1 VTKLNQLAAWLA
13 AFAACGAPAVAS
25 ARALPRAHP
34 AIFAAAAPG
43 RSMVPAVPLPAFRSQ
58 AVEQQPILLARMT
71 PDQRAQFQQ
80 QMADMRNRRAEHDAA
95 ANAANPAHPRLSP
108 EERRQLREQI
118 RDAHRD
124 WNGTRPPPP
133 RGDR

>member
-1 VTKLNQLAAWLA
+1 
-13 AFAACGAPAVAS
+13 
-25 ARALPRAHP
+25 
-34 AIFAAAAPG
+34 
-43 RSMVPAVPLPAFRSQ
+43 MVPAGPLPAFRGQ
-58 AVEQQPILLARMT
+58 AIEQQPVLLARMT

-80 QMADMRNRRAEHDAA
+80 QMTDLRNRRAEHDAA

-124 WNGTRPPPP
+124 WNGSRPAP

>member
-1 VTKLNQLAAWLA
+1 MTKFNQLTAWLA
-13 AFAACGAPAVAS
+13 AFAACGAPAVAP
-25 ARALPRAHP
+25 ARALPRAQ
-34 AIFAAAAPG
+34 AVMFASRA
-43 RSMVPAVPLPAFRSQ
+43 PLPAWRGQ
-58 AVEQQPILLARMT
+58 AIEQQPFLLARMT

-80 QMADMRNRRAEHDAA
+80 QMTDLRNRRAEHDAA

-124 WNGTRPPPP
+124 WNGTHPAP

>member
-1 VTKLNQLAAWLA
+1 MTKLNRLTVWLA
-13 AFAACGAPAVAS
+13 AFVACGAPAIAS
-25 ARALPRAHP
+25 ARAPSRAQP
-34 AIFAAAAPG
+34 AIYAAGPAPAWRG
-43 RSMVPAVPLPAFRSQ
+43 RAIER
-58 AVEQQPILLARMT
+58 QPIVLARMT

-80 QMADMRNRRAEHDAA
+80 QMTDLRNRHAEHDAA

-124 WNGTRPPPP
+124 WNGTHPPAP